1 MKTLINNL
9 PRKFKMESGK
19 KWGIAGGILLIA
31 VIIGIV
37 IAVVLKPKTSKAPT
51 TENFATTPAVTE
63 NFTALTESNASDA
76 AASATTAAASAK
88 AAVHSESLV
97 LADLDTVNNLN
108 YNSLTADQIAKLKFL
123 INIAKVADTNDSET
137 MTIIGNVIG
146 NVTGKV
152 TGKVTAGKDGVA
164 VKGPVKGNVTGKVT
178 TGKVTTGKEEPYAVI
193 GNVTGSVLIPKE
205 GSLTFEDNGEW
216 LYGNNTMLTF
226 THGEGGSKGCRKY
239 YAQIF
244 STAKPPVA
252 ISGPPTQLDY

>member
-9 PRKFKMESGK
+9 PKKFKMESGK

-88 AAVHSESLV
+88 AAVHSASIV
-97 LADLDTVNNLN
+97 STALDTVNNLN

-137 MTIIGNVIG
+137 MTITDNVTGNVS
-146 NVTGKV
+146 GKV
-152 TGKVTAGKDGVA
+152 TGNVTAGKDGVA
-164 VKGPVKGNVTGKVT
+164 VKGNVKGNVKGSVT
-178 TGKVTTGKEEPYAVI
+178 VGAEEPYAAI
-193 GNVTGSVLIPKE
+193 GQINGNVLIPK
-205 GSLTFEDNGEW
+205 GGNLTFVGTVHDSPQ
-216 LYGNNTMLTF
+216 TSMLKF
-226 THGEGGSKGCRKY
+226 SHGSSCGQY
-239 YAQIF
+239 HAQIDTMT
-244 STAKPPVA
+244 SPTPTVTT
-252 ISGPPTQLDY
+252 PPTRLDY